1 MYTEEAKASIMR
13 ETVHNCSTCNQ
24 EHTVYNL
31 LEFDNLVSRNTL
43 NIKPEFKKNKCVGLY
58 DSNHDSYISL
68 VPYETF
74 KENTQKYIDLALEK
88 RNRLNEFNLTK
99 KM

>member
-1 MYTEEAKASIMR
+1 MILSMT
-13 ETVHNCSTCNQ
+13 H
-24 EHTVYNL
+24 
-31 LEFDNLVSRNTL
+31 
-43 NIKPEFKKNKCVGLY
+43 
-58 DSNHDSYISL
+58 ISL